1 MTKYFFGV
9 RHEGYL
15 VEDREGSD
23 FPSRSEARAEALE
36 ILRDLIADTIQS
48 RSENFSTG
56 VELVDADGTCEIV
69 STIEA
74 IPALLNLLAT
84 GADRRANTG
93 NARPPNG
100 DEEVRKAAAMPAPAG
115 WKSVILRMY

>member
-23 FPSRSEARAEALE
+23 LPSRSEARAEALE
-36 ILRDLIADTIQS
+36 ILRDLIAYTIQA
-48 RSENFSTG
+48 RSENFPTG
-56 VELVDADGTCEIV
+56 VEIVDADGTCEIV

-84 GADRRANTG
+84 ATDRLANK
-93 NARPPNG
+93 RPAPNG